1 MPDQSNQPT
10 NNAIQFLPGEAEW
23 TCYMAGIVPDNCTP
37 VAAAT
42 QFYTHILDSLGYQKV
57 TKLRADLSATGGY
70 RFLQRVGRQTI
81 AEAVFYPEYRNQ
93 TERTI
98 KVGEGKAEV
107 WQPQQTY
114 EHVLRSNRNWTWQK
128 AAIDSG
134 LTTTQTNLLL
144 DLSTGMFG
152 PSAEFIRLARP
163 NGFIGGAFVL
173 PEILVSI
180 LRADEIGQEL
190 GIPWQIV
197 PLNFVS
203 VAEWQRLTA
212 VYQTMKGEEKRPFQL
227 LITGSTADLNKAG
240 AFLSDPL
247 WVLTNWKFAL
257 GPSKA
262 LNTTAEDQIHD
273 ADLLHLDRQW
283 SSIEKCKNWS
293 GLHFRQ
299 YQISGTIDTAVT
311 DTAILFSG
319 LQTLPTADRLNRFVD
334 GIETLTNHS

>member
-10 NNAIQFLPGEAEW
+10 SNDIQLLPGEAEW
-23 TCYMAGIVPDNCTP
+23 TCYMAGIVPHNCTP
-37 VAAAT
+37 AAT
-42 QFYTHILDSLGYQKV
+42 ATRFYTHILDTLGYQKV
-57 TKLRADLSATGGY
+57 TELRADLSATGGY

-81 AEAVFYPEYRNQ
+81 AEAVFYTEYRNQ
-93 TERTI
+93 TGRTI
-98 KVGEGKAEV
+98 TVGAGKAEV

-114 EHVLRSNRNWTWQK
+114 EQVLRSNRNWNWQK
-128 AAIDSG
+128 AAIENG

-152 PSAEFIRLARP
+152 PSAEFIRPARP
-163 NGFIGGAFVL
+163 SGFIGGAFAL
-173 PEILVSI
+173 AEILVSI

-203 VAEWQRLTA
+203 TADWQRLA
-212 VYQTMKGEEKRPFQL
+212 AAYAEMKGEDERPFQL

-247 WVLTNWKFAL
+247 WVLANWKFAL

-262 LNTTAEDQIHD
+262 LNTAAQNQIRD
-273 ADLLHLDRQW
+273 ADLLRLDEQW
-283 SSIEKCKNWS
+283 SCIEKRKNWS

-299 YQISGTIDTAVT
+299 YQIGEATDTAVT

-319 LQTLPTADRLNRFVD
+319 LQTLPSADRLNHFMT
-334 GIETLTNHS
+334 GLENLTTNG